1 MIDMNTFRSF
11 YQCEFRWAVSSVAS
25 MIATK
30 KSGYSYGI
38 FESEIC
44 TVSSNNVEHMQLNF
58 HLTRQNPV
66 LSAVIE

>member
-1 MIDMNTFRSF
+1 MNKFRSF

-30 KSGYSYGI
+30 KSGYSYEI
-38 FESEIC
+38 FESEIF

-58 HLTRQNPV
+58 HLACQNPV
-66 LSAVIE
+66 LSTVTE